1 MLSLVG
7 EDGTVSSTIL
17 DSQLSLLSIHGSPI
31 IPEGHVIHTD
41 GRIVHPLE
49 GHMIPHLIPRP
60 IPDPR
65 IMPPNE
71 NEMLPLPDSAIV
83 SPSNGHATGDVF
95 LRQEAGPETNQSV
108 AVMIEPNTL
117 NLLGPIGVQVAK
129 VRISVFNI
137 LIIVL
142 NLLLINLQLFSDWYS
157 CAIFRHGC

>member
-1 MLSLVG
+1 MFEIFLFEHYYLCENLLLFYGYKQILLLLVG

-41 GRIVHPLE
+41 GQIMHPLE

-117 NLLGPIGVQVAK
+117 NLLGPIGVQVGK
-129 VRISVFNI
+129 SEFQS
-137 LIIVL
+137 LT
-142 NLLLINLQLFSDWYS
+142 F
-157 CAIFRHGC
+157 